1 MAAPVARASPD
12 LWHLSGATVTT
23 AHRRASA
30 RGHGVRRDQCVVRA
44 SGDASDSRGTL
55 AGAGSTSLAGVASE
69 RRAAVQAQ
77 VRLIT
82 AAKRFAAELAEGEED
97 EEQLVAVAAFDSSK
111 EALTE
116 VQKRYAGKIAETL
129 AQARLGDT
137 TEGGCSVC
145 LGCCR
150 TELTPRAFLSACPL
164 QKVEELQVRNRAG
177 SDAFVAGQ
185 KLYERG
191 RYTDAV
197 AALEQGVED
206 AGFDSQ
212 LGGEVRAP
220 NNTILLYHRDAVP
233 TSHTLV
239 FTLFIR
245 APRLPCGW
253 HSPTTQL
260 DSGRT
265 ASACTSG

>member
-1 MAAPVARASPD
+1 
-12 LWHLSGATVTT
+12 
-23 AHRRASA
+23 
-30 RGHGVRRDQCVVRA
+30 
-44 SGDASDSRGTL
+44 
-55 AGAGSTSLAGVASE
+55 
-69 RRAAVQAQ
+69 
-77 VRLIT
+77 LIT